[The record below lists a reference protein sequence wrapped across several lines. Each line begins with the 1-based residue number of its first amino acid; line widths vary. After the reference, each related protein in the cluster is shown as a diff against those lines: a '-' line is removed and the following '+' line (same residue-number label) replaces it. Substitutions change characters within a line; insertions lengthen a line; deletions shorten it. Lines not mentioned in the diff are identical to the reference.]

1 MRWRGFAKKLLF
13 GSLPFV
19 HGKFPYYG
27 HAVYFPPG
35 SHIFDRACAEGIY
48 EREIINLILALVR
61 PGTTYF
67 DVGTN
72 IGLLS
77 VPVLAERPKVKV
89 VSIEAS
95 PDTLQFLRKTHAAA
109 PRREDWTIVGAAV
122 GSENGEAEFWSGAAA
137 LGAFDGLRD
146 TGRGGRKT
154 PVRVPLRPL
163 DQIWEGCGCPATSV
177 VKMDIEGGEYSA
189 LQGAKCMIARER
201 PVFIVEWTEINLRA
215 YGIKSRAILQL
226 CADMGYTPYAS
237 PSLIPVATGPILKI
251 VMSQTETFI
260 LVPNGNCLERFAPPD
275 PHNADANFFG
285 SCQLS
290 RTHQ

>member
-1 MRWRGFAKKLLF
+1 MRWRSTAKKLLF

-19 HGKFPYYG
+19 RGKFTYYG
-27 HAVYFPPG
+27 HAIYFPPG
-35 SHIFDRACAEGIY
+35 SHIFDRVCAEGIY

-61 PGTTYF
+61 PDTTYF

-77 VPVLAERPKVKV
+77 VPVLTERPAVKV

-95 PDTLQFLRKTHAAA
+95 PDTLRFLRKTHAAA
-109 PRREDWTIVGAAV
+109 PRREDWTVVGAAV

-177 VKMDIEGGEYSA
+177 VKIDIEGGEYGA

-201 PVFIVEWTEINLRA
+201 PVLIVEWTEMNLQA
-215 YGIKSRAILQL
+215 YGINSRAILQL
-226 CADMGYTPYAS
+226 CADMGYSLYATPN
-237 PSLIPVATGPILKI
+237 LIPIATGPILNMA
-251 VMSQTETFI
+251 MSQTETFI
-260 LVPNGNCLERFAPPD
+260 LVPNGDCLGRVAPPD
-275 PHNADANFFG
+275 SHIAEANIFG

-290 RTHQ
+290 QSRQ